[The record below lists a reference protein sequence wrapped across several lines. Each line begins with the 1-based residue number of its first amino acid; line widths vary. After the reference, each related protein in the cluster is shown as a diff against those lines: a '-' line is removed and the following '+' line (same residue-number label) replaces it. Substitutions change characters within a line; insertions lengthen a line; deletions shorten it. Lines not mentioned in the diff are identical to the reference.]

1 MAAGASGDT
10 PGIFSALAD
19 PLLERPSVCPR
30 QRRSLG
36 VCWDPTLVGYIRLLS
51 ESLAQLSL
59 AAFDKVVTATSGFR
73 LRPGQH
79 AMAECVA
86 QTLARADLGEHAS
99 PTKAIAVIQAGTGV
113 GKSAAYAS
121 TAIALALERKTRV
134 LISTATVALQEQLM
148 TKDLP
153 ALARTMDQPFV
164 FALAK
169 GRGRYV
175 CKLKLER
182 LVGSGAASDPLFDAD
197 DEVPTAPTS
206 RFASPLS
213 EEAREERRM
222 QLFDTMASSLATG
235 SWDGDRDSLAETP
248 DARDWSTVAAERH
261 TCTVRHC
268 PRFRDCSYYQARTK
282 LSEANVIVAN
292 HDLVLASLGMK
303 TLPDLDNCL
312 VIFDEGHHLPA
323 VALDQFSSAMDMSNL
338 RWLDKLP
345 KILQEVSS
353 KLQVELSEDV
363 NTVTSQLKGALTTLA
378 RLAMYLVWAHT
389 GQFAAGPPQGKS
401 APTGGSDPHSGGAWG
416 PGSAQGEGQDGTLRF
431 ANGVLPEVLTDPVT
445 QIHAQAA
452 GLSKALEALGV
463 EVKAVAKED
472 PSQALLCAQLYA
484 KLGALAPRLSSVVS
498 TANLLLEHGA
508 QPLAK
513 WLQADSEHGY
523 LTMTAHACPI
533 VPGDLLRQ
541 FLWSQV
547 RGAVVTSASLT
558 SCGSFDFF
566 LNEAGLINN
575 PNVQALEV
583 ASPFD
588 YATQGTLTV
597 VHTRADPKQADAYT
611 REMVGELL
619 LDLAEVEHGALVLFT
634 SRAQMRL
641 ATEALGTGLQQVV
654 LVQGTQSRTRLLA
667 SHAARVEAGL
677 PSVIFGMQSFGEG
690 LDLPGTLCETVF
702 ITKLPFAP
710 PSDPVDEARA
720 EWLRSVG
727 RDPFN
732 ELVIPATGIKLLQW
746 TGRAIRTEDDRAR
759 VICYDKRLIQQ
770 AYGRRMLAGLPPYR
784 VEQRGN

>member
-1 MAAGASGDT
+1 LNSD
-10 PGIFSALAD
+10 
-19 PLLERPSVCPR
+19 
-30 QRRSLG
+30 
-36 VCWDPTLVGYIRLLS
+36 
-51 ESLAQLSL
+51 SL
-59 AAFDKVVTATSGFR
+59 AALSLTAFEKVVSATSGFR
-73 LRPGQH
+73 ARPGQH
-79 AMAECVA
+79 DMAACVA
-86 QTLARADLGEHAS
+86 TTLARADLGEH
-99 PTKAIAVIQAGTGV
+99 PTPAKAIAVIQAGTGV

-153 ALARTMDQPFV
+153 ALAKTMDKPFA

-182 LVGSGAASDPLFDAD
+182 LVGTGAGSDELFDAD
-197 DEVPTAPTS
+197 DDAPAPS
-206 RFASPLS
+206 RYSSPLS
-213 EEAREERRM
+213 EEALEERRT
-222 QLFDTMASSLATG
+222 QLYETMASTLATG
-235 SWDGDRDSLAETP
+235 NWDGDRDTLAEAP
-248 DARDWSTVAAERH
+248 DPRDWSVVAAERH

-268 PRFRDCSYYQARTK
+268 PRFRDCSYYEARNR
-282 LSEANVIVAN
+282 LAEANVIVAN

-323 VALDQFSSAMDMSNL
+323 VALDQFSSAMDLSNL

-353 KLQVELSEDV
+353 KLNLHLGEDV

-378 RLAMYLVWAHT
+378 RMAMDLVWAQT
-389 GQFAAGPPQGKS
+389 GKNA
-401 APTGGSDPHSGGAWG
+401 H
-416 PGSAQGEGQDGTLRF
+416 GEGQDGTLRF
-431 ANGVLPEVLTDPVT
+431 ANGKLPDDLVDPVT
-445 QIHAQAA
+445 QIQAQAN
-452 GLSKALEALGV
+452 GLSTTLEALGL

-472 PSQALLCAQLYA
+472 PSQAVLCAQLYT
-484 KLGALAPRLSSVVS
+484 KLGSLAPRLGSVVS
-498 TANLLLEHGA
+498 TASLLLEHGD

-513 WLQADSEHGY
+513 WLQAESEHGY

-541 FLWSQV
+541 FLWSKV

-558 SCGSFDFF
+558 SCGNFDYFWK
-566 LNEAGLINN
+566 EAGLSNN

-588 YATQGTLTV
+588 YAKQGTLTV
-597 VHTRADPKQADAYT
+597 VHTVAEPKNADAYT
-611 REMVGELL
+611 AEMVQALMTDIEQ
-619 LDLAEVEHGALVLFT
+619 VKRGALVLFT
-634 SRAQMRL
+634 SRAQMRA
-641 ATEALGTGLQQVV
+641 ATEALPGYLQDMV
-654 LVQGTQSRTRLLA
+654 LVQGTQSRARLLS
-667 SHAARVEAGL
+667 SHMARVESGM
-677 PSVIFGMQSFGEG
+677 PSVLFGLQSFGEG
-690 LDLPGTLCETVF
+690 LDLPGALCETVF
-702 ITKLPFAP
+702 IAKLPFAP

-720 EWLRSVG
+720 EWLRTVG

-746 TGRAIRTEDDRAR
+746 TGRAIRTEEDHAQ
-759 VICYDKRLIQQ
+759 VICYDKRLTQT
-770 AYGRRMLAGLPPYR
+770 AYGRRMLSGLPPYR
-784 VEQRGN
+784 LEKR